1 MKLFV
6 VRCFMEGCEECG
18 DEYHIVGVFST
29 RLLAEEAEKKHKTY
43 KHLHSFF
50 NIEIDEVTL
59 DEYRKS
65 FHEGEADFIK
75 ENK

>member
-1 MKLFV
+1 MKLYV

-29 RLLAEEAEKKHKTY
+29 KLLAEEAEEKHKQY
-43 KHLHSFF
+43 KHLHWSSTD
-50 NIEIDEVTL
+50 IDEIIL

-65 FHEGEADFIK
+65 FQEK
-75 ENK
+75 